1 MQLLLR
7 RQDPVP
13 SAFQLLRTS
22 SAESRMVCGDVVAVW
37 EVALSDG
44 VYRIEFAHGT
54 TTGKRVVYVNGTSI
68 KIHRIVCR
76 RTSLI
81 YSGELC
87 RCCFQKSWVSVTRPP
102 ENLLVETIGNRSCQ
116 EVLRKDWMFK
126 LVGKETFTLG
136 RADTKATINIEAI
149 SGFTYEYSLNVDG
162 KSLQKFID
170 NRAKTTKTWVVQ
182 VDGTDYRVVLAKV
195 IFVPFY
201 SINVQTSTIGPL
213 MFCLLVSRPQ
223 GEFVD
228 DGTETHFLVGEHD
241 CCIKAMSC
249 GKKKNGIVHCLLL
262 DGEKVPAPTQMN
274 YQLHLAN
281 SAAIRSEI
289 QRFESVHPNIYSI
302 YELLERVEEPL
313 LQNQIREHVIAIEGR
328 TARNAAGFP
337 GPSGLL
343 LRCWFPPQMVGC
355 ICSAH

>member
-54 TTGKRVVYVNGTSI
+54 TTGKRVVYVNGT
-68 KIHRIVCR
+68 
-76 RTSLI
+76 
-81 YSGELC
+81 
-87 RCCFQKSWVSVTRPP
+87 
-102 ENLLVETIGNRSCQ
+102 

-126 LVGKETFTLG
+126 LVGKETFTVG
-136 RADTKATINIEAI
+136 RANTKATINIEAI
-149 SGFTYEYSLNVDG
+149 SGFAYEYSLNVDG

-182 VDGTDYRVVLAKV
+182 VDGTDYRVVLEKDTMDV
-195 IFVPFY
+195 WC
-201 SINVQTSTIGPL
+201 NGQKMDTT
-213 MFCLLVSRPQ
+213 

-228 DGTETHFLVGEHD
+228 DGTETHFLVGDHD
-241 CCIKAMSC
+241 CCIKAMNG

-262 DGEKVPAPTQMN
+262 DGEKVPAPTQPNRISFYGQVQFDRPGGNPGWDIEASTRVDSPGSSGTSRWVHSLRLKPNRGGSPEPFNRKETKQGAGILTTNADRLPSANLRLISCMLSVDTQPPFN
-274 YQLHLAN
+274 PARSGRIWGSGAPPHPAHL
-281 SAAIRSEI
+281 SPQRSWEAG
-289 QRFESVHPNIYSI
+289 SP
-302 YELLERVEEPL
+302 EEKQPSPDCS
-313 LQNQIREHVIAIEGR
+313 RHRWRGS
-328 TARNAAGFP
+328 GSHSP
-337 GPSGLL
+337 G
-343 LRCWFPPQMVGC
+343 M
-355 ICSAH
+355 

>member
-54 TTGKRVVYVNGTSI
+54 TTGKRVVYVNGT
-68 KIHRIVCR
+68 
-76 RTSLI
+76 
-81 YSGELC
+81 
-87 RCCFQKSWVSVTRPP
+87 
-102 ENLLVETIGNRSCQ
+102 

-126 LVGKETFTLG
+126 LVGKETFMLG

-182 VDGTDYRVVLAKV
+182 VDGTDYRVVLEKDTMDV
-195 IFVPFY
+195 WC
-201 SINVQTSTIGPL
+201 NGQKMDTT
-213 MFCLLVSRPQ
+213 

-262 DGEKVPAPTQMN
+262 DGEKVPAPTQ
-274 YQLHLAN
+274 
-281 SAAIRSEI
+281 
-289 QRFESVHPNIYSI
+289 
-302 YELLERVEEPL
+302 
-313 LQNQIREHVIAIEGR
+313 
-328 TARNAAGFP
+328 
-337 GPSGLL
+337 
-343 LRCWFPPQMVGC
+343 
-355 ICSAH
+355 